1 MTANSLQFNKFEIKS
16 NVDGKTVDLRAGASI
31 IQYRESVFMPHVEI
45 TAFIND
51 TGNTVPA
58 DDGSGAGVALLDAGF
73 GQSTETI
80 LFNMEDEKGNKINL
94 TKENDLRVD
103 KIIGGYQSFKN
114 ENYMMTV
121 VSKEAYDNTLID
133 KRCRNLYSGKMS
145 DVARTV
151 IKENLKSSKWLS
163 MNTDETLD
171 DYNGFAP
178 LDEDKKFMSPFDFLL
193 YLQQLSIPNIQT
205 SKGKTA
211 KGNTS
216 GYLFFQTATGYQ
228 FRSLD
233 KLFDT
238 TGKTIPRYIEN
249 SKSDADEP
257 IAAGFNGKILW
268 SNMTRS
274 VSGLDQF
281 MNGAYSTALETFNP
295 VTKEYTTTKLSS
307 KGKGNGIMPGKNIPI
322 FNPDFCDTDG
332 NPLITRLRKT
342 SQTAGQTVKGLDNIE
357 NQVEKTDEINYNVED
372 IFEQTHQNLSLI
384 HISEPTR
391 PY

>member
-1 MTANSLQFNKFEIKS
+1 
-16 NVDGKTVDLRAGASI
+16 
-31 IQYRESVFMPHVEI
+31 
-45 TAFIND
+45 
-51 TGNTVPA
+51 
-58 DDGSGAGVALLDAGF
+58 
-73 GQSTETI
+73 
-80 LFNMEDEKGNKINL
+80 
-94 TKENDLRVD
+94 
-103 KIIGGYQSFKN
+103 
-114 ENYMMTV
+114 
-121 VSKEAYDNTLID
+121 
-133 KRCRNLYSGKMS
+133 
-145 DVARTV
+145 
-151 IKENLKSSKWLS
+151 

-342 SQTAGQTVKGLDNIE
+342 SQTAGQTVKGLDSIE
-357 NQVEKTDEINYNVED
+357 EQVEKTDLNFSNKSKI
-372 IFEQTHQNLSLI
+372 LSRKSL
-384 HISEPTR
+384 SCFFFSCSL
-391 PY
+391 Y